1 MATTTK
7 KASANGTS
15 ASARTPQPSN
25 RIVTLDEFIIRS
37 EKDFEYA
44 TGELTGLLRDIGV
57 AAKIINREVNKA
69 GLVNIIGV
77 ADGGDNA
84 SGDTQQK
91 LDVYAN
97 DKLIE
102 CLQNSGECC
111 AIGSEENEDIIQ
123 VAPVNNKASTRWL
136 YQTATKYIVTTGERL
151 KETLAR
157 DNGYDTTRM
166 ESVTT
171 GIDTRRFTPGDK
183 AAARAKLGLAA
194 DRTYLGIVATL
205 RSWKGHHYLL
215 EALQKLTQPDLHL
228 LIVGD
233 GPRREFLGEMVER
246 LNMQDRVTF
255 VGNQDDV
262 VPWLQSFDLFVLPSY
277 ANEGVPQ
284 SVLQAM
290 LVGLPVISTP
300 VGSITEAVV
309 DGETGI
315 IVQPEQVEPLR
326 QALQKLLD
334 QPALAAQMGAAGRE
348 RALGRF
354 SMEVMLD
361 KMESVFRR
369 ALA

>member
-1 MATTTK
+1 VNKKLTILHTESSCGWGGQEIRILTEMAGMNARGHHTILICPEESNIFREGKKRGLETHALPITK
-7 KASANGTS
+7 KRLRGALALRKWLSKHKIDVINTHSSTDSWLAAVACQTLS
-15 ASARTPQPSN
+15 KAPPIVRTRHVS
-25 RIVTLDEFIIRS
+25 
-37 EKDFEYA
+37 
-44 TGELTGLLRDIGV
+44 
-57 AAKIINREVNKA
+57 
-69 GLVNIIGV
+69 
-77 ADGGDNA
+77 
-84 SGDTQQK
+84 
-91 LDVYAN
+91 
-97 DKLIE
+97 
-102 CLQNSGECC
+102 
-111 AIGSEENEDIIQ
+111 
-123 VAPVNNKASTRWL
+123 APVNNKASTRWL

-151 KETLAR
+151 KETLAG
-157 DNGYDTTRM
+157 DNGYDATRM

-183 AAARAKLGLAA
+183 AAARAKLGLAT

-215 EALQKLTQPDLHL
+215 EALQKLTQPDLQL

-315 IVQPEQVEPLR
+315 IVQAEQVEPLR

-369 ALA
+369 ALV